1 MGLLYLFIARST
13 LGIWNLILC
22 FIYNKQYMER
32 MLAIGR
38 NFAGNENEN
47 RITESA
53 L

>member
-13 LGIWNLILC
+13 LVIWNLILC

-38 NFAGNENEN
+38 NFAGSENEN